1 MSGAARVP
9 KAVICDDDDV
19 TSGVIARLL
28 RQVGFDVVAETDNPA
43 YALSV
48 IEQFAVDEAVVD
60 ISLDKGDG
68 EDVIRVV
75 DDEKLACQVVVF
87 SSFIEDPMMLIEMG
101 AAAVVD
107 KPDFDRLQEVLSK
120 HYSDASSGGRPRVD
134 RRRPLIPRGPSDEE
148 ESEDVHGFAASE
160 LARRVALL
168 RAGDAVLAL
177 EGDLVVDLRDL
188 AHDVTRPED
197 IAYRTDD
204 GDVVVLLLDP
214 HVETIGAVH
223 RRITSALKERG
234 GSELAAVG
242 ALCRSDEAP
251 RHTLARV
258 LGELHSAPPGLKYL

>member
-1 MSGAARVP
+1 VSGPARVP

-19 TSGVIARLL
+19 TSSVIARLL

-75 DDEKLACQVVVF
+75 DDQQLACQVVVF
-87 SSFIEDPMMLIEMG
+87 SSFIDDPMMLIEMG

-107 KPDFDRLQEVLSK
+107 KPDFDRLGEVLSE
-120 HYSDASSGGRPRVD
+120 HYTDAAAGGRPRVD
-134 RRRPLIPRGPSDEE
+134 RRRPLIPREPTEDGEPD
-148 ESEDVHGFAASE
+148 DVHGFAASE

-168 RAGDAVLAL
+168 RAGDAVLAF
-177 EGDLVVDLRDL
+177 EGDLIIDLRDV

-197 IAYRTDD
+197 IAYRTED
-204 GDVVVLLLDP
+204 GEVVVLLLDP
-214 HVETIGAVH
+214 HVETLGAVH
-223 RRITSALKERG
+223 RRITAALKERG
-234 GSELAAVG
+234 GNEPAAVG
-242 ALCRSDEAP
+242 ALCRGDEAP

-258 LGELHSAPPGLKYL
+258 LGELHGAPPGQKYL